1 MHIAEIAPPWFP
13 IPPYAYGGIERV
25 VYDLTE
31 GLVAA
36 GQSVTL
42 FAPTGSRTSGRLV
55 ETGQAGVGLDVSDSD
70 KKDHFLANGRNAY
83 AQAVALGADLVHD
96 HTDFTPDPGFPL
108 PILRTIHGP
117 AVDPHVA
124 MYVAMSARGDRF
136 IAISARQRDLFAAA
150 ARALYGPGEHIRF
163 IGVVHNPID
172 VATTPYFPIAAKEDY
187 VAFVGRCHWEKDPVG
202 AIQVARETGIPLK
215 MALRV
220 TELEQPYFEA
230 VVQPELRRAGSLVEF
245 IGEVGGQ
252 AKADLIGRAR
262 AVIFP
267 SPWDEPFG
275 LVLTE
280 AGAHGT
286 PVVALRRGAAPEIVA
301 EGVNG
306 YLAADVQELA
316 RVLPAAMALDPAA
329 CRAHV
334 AAQFDRSVIAPRLVN
349 LFAATLAATS
359 ADPTSTA
366 ATSAAAT
373 RVIATSA
380 AVIGDAPLLDPAI

>member
-13 IPPYAYGGIERV
+13 IPPYGYGGIERV

-42 FAPTGSRTSGRLV
+42 FAPAGSRTSGRLV
-55 ETGQAGVGLDVSDSD
+55 ETGLAGVGLDVSDSD
-70 KKDHFLANGRNAY
+70 KKDHFLTNGRNAY
-83 AQAVALGADLVHD
+83 AQAVTLGADLVHD

-108 PILRTIHGP
+108 PIVRTIHGP

-124 MYVAMSARGDRF
+124 MYVAMSARGDQF
-136 IAISARQRDLFAAA
+136 IAISARQRDLFATA
-150 ARALYGPGEHIRF
+150 ARVLYGPGEHIRF

-172 VATTPYFPIAAKEDY
+172 VATTPFFPAAVKEDY
-187 VAFVGRCHWEKDPVG
+187 VAFVGRCHWEKDPAG
-202 AIQVARETGIPLK
+202 AIQVAREAGVPLK

-230 VVQPELRRAGSLVEF
+230 VVRPALRQAGSLVEF

-252 AKADLIGRAR
+252 AKAELIGRAR

-286 PVVALRRGAAPEIVA
+286 PVIALRRGAAPEIVA
-301 EGVNG
+301 EGVTG
-306 YLAADVQELA
+306 FLASDLQDLA
-316 RVLPAAMALDPAA
+316 RVLPAAMALDPAV

-334 AAQFDRSVIAPRLVN
+334 AAQFDRSVIAPRLVT
-349 LFAATLAATS
+349 LFATTL
-359 ADPTSTA
+359 A

-373 RVIATSA
+373 T
-380 AVIGDAPLLDPAI
+380 AVPLPDPAI